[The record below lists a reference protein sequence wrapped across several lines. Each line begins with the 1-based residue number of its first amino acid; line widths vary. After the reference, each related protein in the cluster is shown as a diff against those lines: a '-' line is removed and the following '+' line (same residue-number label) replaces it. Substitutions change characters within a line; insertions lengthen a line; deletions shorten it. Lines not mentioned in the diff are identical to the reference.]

1 MNHIA
6 AYARVST
13 KDQECL
19 NQLAEMRQYAA
30 ARGWEIQEEYVDTG
44 WSGAKTSRPALD
56 RLMKDAL
63 SRKVDC
69 ILCVRL
75 DRWGRSVRHL
85 SDSLAKLK
93 SAGVRWM
100 AISQGIDT
108 DANNPM
114 TDLLIN
120 VLSAIS
126 QFERELIRERVA
138 AGIARAKKTGTKSGK
153 PPGRPRMI
161 LNRQAVIDA
170 RAAGLT
176 FSALQTKFGLS
187 RGLVWRILKGAAE

>member
-1 MNHIA
+1 MSRIA

-13 KDQECL
+13 RDQECL
-19 NQLAEMRQYAA
+19 NQLSEIRQYAA
-30 ARGWEIQEEYVDTG
+30 ARGWEIQEDYVDTG
-44 WSGAKTSRPALD
+44 WSGAKASRPALD

-63 SRKVDC
+63 ARKVDC

-120 VLSAIS
+120 MLSAIA

-153 PPGRPRMI
+153 PPGRPTII
-161 LNRQAVIDA
+161 LNRQAVRDA
-170 RAAGLT
+170 RDAGLT
-176 FSALQTKFGLS
+176 ITALQVKFGLS
-187 RGLVWRILKGAAE
+187 RGMVSRILAK